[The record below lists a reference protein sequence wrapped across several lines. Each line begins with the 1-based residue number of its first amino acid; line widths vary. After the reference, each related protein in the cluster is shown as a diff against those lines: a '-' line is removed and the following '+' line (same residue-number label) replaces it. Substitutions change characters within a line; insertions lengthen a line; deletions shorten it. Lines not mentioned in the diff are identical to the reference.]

1 MVLRRFSV
9 VLVLRSFSRGSQDI
23 LGRLSGALRGLHR
36 GFQEFLRRF
45 SGGTQEVLRR
55 FLRGFQKILRWFL
68 EDSQKVLN
76 RMSGG

>member
-36 GFQEFLRRF
+36 GFQEFLRGF
-45 SGGTQEVLRR
+45 SGGSQEVLKRLSGDSGEVLRR
-55 FLRGFQKILRWFL
+55 FSGVLRR
-68 EDSQKVLN
+68 
-76 RMSGG
+76 